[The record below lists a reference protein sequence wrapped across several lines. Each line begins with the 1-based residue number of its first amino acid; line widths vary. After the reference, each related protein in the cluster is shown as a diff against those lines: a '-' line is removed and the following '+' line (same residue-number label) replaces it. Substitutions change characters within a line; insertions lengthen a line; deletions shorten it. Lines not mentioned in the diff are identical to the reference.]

1 MVPASS
7 AKPPTNNAKAG
18 SKSSRTRA
26 RAIRRAKESDPK
38 PKARDVV
45 EQASIDSFP
54 ASDPPGWIK

>member
-1 MVPASS
+1 MVPAPS
-7 AKPPTNNAKAG
+7 AKPPTNNANTR
-18 SKSSRTRA
+18 SKSGRTRA
-26 RAIRRAKESDPK
+26 RVIRRAKESDPT